1 MIIVVLSIVTEV
13 VSLLVVVVI
22 ILEIELNLFKFV

>member
-13 VSLLVVVVI
+13 VSLLVVVVV